1 MLLLLSSS
9 KQEGFFS
16 DFRWVRAGF
25 SSRSRQA
32 SCGAMN
38 GTSLAALTK
47 LGFTE
52 TEALVYAQ
60 LLRSPDSTG
69 YAVAK
74 ALQKSQAHIY
84 TALAAL
90 ESKGAV
96 IFDSGQVR
104 TYRAVSTDELFARFQ
119 REFGSR
125 IEAARKSLAEMTDS
139 TESRGVHRLANAE
152 QVYQRAAFMCAEA
165 RDSIAFE
172 LFPEPF
178 ARMRTPLSSALARG
192 VAVAGVTFQERDE
205 IDGATCVPSIKL
217 GRTSFWP
224 GDQMTIVTDAQEAL
238 VALFARETGEVLH
251 AYCTDSAYLSCLLH
265 AAVVDAIV
273 LNQQGSEALRL
284 SFNKKL
290 FGRIPS
296 GFLSLMKRGKPARVA
311 EPQET

>member
-1 MLLLLSSS
+1 MHAN
-9 KQEGFFS
+9 
-16 DFRWVRAGF
+16 R
-25 SSRSRQA
+25 
-32 SCGAMN
+32 
-38 GTSLAALTK
+38 LAALTK

-74 ALQKSQAHIY
+74 GLQKSQAQIY
-84 TALAAL
+84 AALAAL

-104 TYRAVSTDELFARFQ
+104 TYRAVSAEELFARFQ

-125 IEAARKSLAEMTDS
+125 IEAARQSLAEMTDS
-139 TESRGVHRLANAE
+139 TESRGVHRLTHSE
-152 QVYQRAAFMCAEA
+152 QVYQRAAFMCEQA

-178 ARMRTPLSSALARG
+178 DRMRGPLSSALERG
-192 VAVAGVTFQERDE
+192 VPVAGVTFQEGDGIE
-205 IDGATCVPSIKL
+205 GATCVPSIKL
-217 GRTSFWP
+217 ARASFWP

-238 VALFARETGEVLH
+238 VALFARETGQVLH

-273 LNQQGSEALRL
+273 LNQQGSPALRL

-290 FGRIPS
+290 FGRIPT
-296 GFLSLMKRGKPARVA
+296 GFLSLMKRGKPARVP
-311 EPQET
+311 EPQEG

>member
-1 MLLLLSSS
+1 MH
-9 KQEGFFS
+9 
-16 DFRWVRAGF
+16 A
-25 SSRSRQA
+25 
-32 SCGAMN
+32 N
-38 GTSLAALTK
+38 SLAALTQ

-60 LLRSPDSTG
+60 LLRSPDLTG

-84 TALAAL
+84 AALAAL

-104 TYRAVSTDELFARFQ
+104 TYRAVSAEELFSRFQ
-119 REFGSR
+119 HEFGSR

-139 TESRGVHRLANAE
+139 TESRGVHRLTNSE
-152 QVYQRAAFMCAEA
+152 QVYQRAAFMCAQA

-172 LFPEPF
+172 LFHEPF
-178 ARMRTPLSSALARG
+178 ARMRLPLSSALARG
-192 VAVAGVTFQERDE
+192 VPVAGVTFQEHDE
-205 IDGATCVPSIKL
+205 IEGATCVPSIKL
-217 GRTSFWP
+217 ARASSWP

-238 VALFARETGEVLH
+238 VALFARDTGRVLH

-273 LNQQGSEALRL
+273 LNQQGSPALRL

-296 GFLSLMKRGKPARVA
+296 GFLSLMKRAKPVRVVEA
-311 EPQET
+311 QDG